1 IRYTAPTFAYLFNAC
16 LKDPFVEKMLRMRTA
31 DGLHG
36 AGRISLWD
44 YESSEKLQ
52 KMREIAL
59 RRPKMR
65 TDHPRVK
72 ENKLWCR
79 QEDVKSCVFVNYL
92 ENGRKD

>member
-1 IRYTAPTFAYLFNAC
+1 
-16 LKDPFVEKMLRMRTA
+16 
-31 DGLHG
+31 
-36 AGRISLWD
+36 
-44 YESSEKLQ
+44 
-52 KMREIAL
+52 MREIAL

-65 TDHPRVK
+65 LVDDVAPFLFDICKQIKKYMTDHPRVK